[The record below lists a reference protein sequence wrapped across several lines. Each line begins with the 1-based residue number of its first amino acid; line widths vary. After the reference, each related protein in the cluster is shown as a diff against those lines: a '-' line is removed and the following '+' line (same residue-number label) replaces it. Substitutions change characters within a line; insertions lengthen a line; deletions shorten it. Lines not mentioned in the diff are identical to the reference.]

1 MIRKLSGSKL
11 VVASHNLGKVREIA
25 DLIAPW
31 NLEAVSVGQLGLPEP
46 DETEVTFEGNAL
58 LKARAAARGAG
69 LPALADDSG
78 LCVEALNGAPGI
90 YSARWAGPGKDFS
103 LAMNEVQRRLEASG
117 SSSRAAWFICALA
130 IAWPDGT
137 EASFLGRIDGQ
148 LVWPPRGTRGFGYD
162 PMFVPEGHSLTFGEM
177 DPSEK
182 HAMSHRARA
191 FRKFVEACLG

>member
-162 PMFVPEGHSLTFGEM
+162 PMFIPEGHSLTFGEM